1 MKKFRSLFVLLT
13 AMFVGFVSSG
23 CSDDNGPVIK
33 HEVSRMNHFARLDIS
48 SDMLAIADVVCEC
61 TNIYGETESY
71 EFYGTNTILIDDTWR
86 PNSGVE
92 EPKQVAITLKATPRG
107 DSDTTTSTLLLE
119 ASIQTEFSVYNQNDK
134 VIGYNGLEK
143 GLSKRVEAGA
153 NIKSFLGSNFPV
165 TYSFVITKGDD
176 GMYGVQAQ

>member
-1 MKKFRSLFVLLT
+1 MKKFRLFTLLLASVAT
-13 AMFVGFVSSG
+13 LAFCG
-23 CSDDNGPVIK
+23 CGEDNGPAIK

-61 TNIYGETESY
+61 TNIYGETKSY

-92 EPKQVAITLKATPRG
+92 EPKQVTITLKATPRG
-107 DSDTTTSTLLLE
+107 DSETTTSTLLLD
-119 ASIQTEFSVYNQNDK
+119 ASIQTEFTVYNQNDK

-143 GLSKRVEAGA
+143 GLSKRVEAGT